1 MSTHIVYV
9 PGLGDGY
16 HRLRSFALA
25 WWRVWGAS
33 VTPVKIDWFDGRDMD
48 QKMSLVKAAIDT
60 GPASSRIVLIGES
73 AGATLALHTS
83 VANKRIDRVITLCGV
98 ARPDTPVS
106 AVLRRKAPA
115 LDQAVNTLP
124 EHFDVSVHSVRA
136 AIDNVVRPKY
146 SSVLGAHRHVVW
158 FVGHLATIVLCLTI
172 LAPYMVRIAKAVKK

>member
-1 MSTHIVYV
+1 MTTHIVYV

-16 HRLRSFALA
+16 HGLRSFALA
-25 WWRVWGAS
+25 LWRVWGAS

-60 GPASSRIVLIGES
+60 VPASSRIVLIGES

-83 VANKRIDRVITLCGV
+83 VVDKRVGRVITLCGV

-106 AVLRRKAPA
+106 AVLRRKIPA

-124 EHFDVSVHSVRA
+124 ERFDVDIHSIRA
-136 AIDNVVRPKY
+136 AVDNVVRPRY
-146 SSVLGAHRHVVW
+146 SSVLGSKRHVVW
-158 FVGHLATIVLCLTI
+158 SVGHLATIVLCLTI
-172 LAPYMVRIAKAVKK
+172 LAPYMVHIAKVLKK